1 MVTGPT
7 PLATALTG
15 PTYELVVAPAAVCLA
30 LLHAAR
36 TLGWRRASIELAVL
50 ALYGYGLE
58 RTAIAVFG
66 SHRYGTGWGLA
77 PRGVPLAVAGV
88 WAALISSAMAV
99 AARRGYRS
107 PFTRAAAA
115 AALAIVLDALMEPVA
130 VRGGLW
136 EWTPPGPWLG
146 VPLGNFV
153 GWAVIVGAYTF
164 GAERA
169 TQHGA
174 LSAHALRRASLAL
187 FSILA
192 LIGVGTLWRRF
203 GGERLFVGPGGWAVW
218 AVVLLGAASLRL
230 PREGGAA
237 PDTLAG
243 RLGGRPVGFASSV
256 FLMLAAA
263 FTLHALILGDPALLV
278 VAAGTWVSLLLAL
291 PDSLPT
297 ELVARW
303 RAASLAGLSR
313 VQGLVGVLMK
323 PRNGVAWTA
332 EDRAFLRGE
341 LRALARWTPAFVLF
355 LLPGSV
361 VLLPAYAW
369 LLDRRRT
376 RRRVRQGA
384 SVPSSAA

>member
-1 MVTGPT
+1 LFTGST

-15 PTYELVVAPAAVCLA
+15 PAYELVVAPAVVCLA

-36 TLGWRRASIELAVL
+36 ALGWRRAIIELAVL
-50 ALYGYGLE
+50 AIYGYALE

-66 SHRYGTGWGLA
+66 SHRYGAGWVLA
-77 PRGVPLAVAGV
+77 PQGVPLAVAGV
-88 WAALISSAMAV
+88 WAALLSSGMAV

-107 PFTRAAAA
+107 PLPRATAAAV
-115 AALAIVLDALMEPVA
+115 LAIGLDALMEPVA

-146 VPLGNFV
+146 VPIGNFV

-169 TQHGA
+169 AEGGS
-174 LSAHALRRASLAL
+174 LRAHALRRASLAVL
-187 FSILA
+187 AILA
-192 LIGVGTLWRRF
+192 LIGVGTIWRRL
-203 GGERLFVGPGGWAVW
+203 GIEQLFVGAGGWAVW
-218 AVVLLGAASLRL
+218 ATVLLGAASLRL
-230 PREGGAA
+230 PREPAAA

-243 RLGGRPVGFASSV
+243 RLGDRPVGLASAV
-256 FLMLAAA
+256 FLVLAGA
-263 FTLHALILGDPALLV
+263 FTVHALLLGDRALLV
-278 VAAGTWVSLLLAL
+278 VAAGTCVTLLLAL
-291 PDSLPT
+291 PDSLPV
-297 ELVARW
+297 EVAPRW
-303 RAASLAGLSR
+303 RAASLAGLCR
-313 VQGLVGVLMK
+313 VRGLVGVLMK
-323 PRNGVAWTA
+323 PRNGEAWTA

-369 LLDRRRT
+369 LLDRRRL
-376 RRRVRQGA
+376 RRGIRKGA
-384 SVPSSAA
+384 AAAL

>member
-1 MVTGPT
+1 MSTGWT

-15 PTYELVVAPAAVCLA
+15 PAYELVVAPAVVCLA

-36 TLGWRRASIELAVL
+36 ALGWRRAIIELAVL
-50 ALYGYGLE
+50 ALYGYALE

-66 SHRYGTGWGLA
+66 SHRYGAGWVLA
-77 PRGVPLAVAGV
+77 PQGVPLAVAGV

-107 PFTRAAAA
+107 PLPRAVAAAV
-115 AALAIVLDALMEPVA
+115 LAIGLDTLMEPVA

-146 VPLGNFV
+146 VPIGNFV

-164 GAERA
+164 GAGRVEGSSLR
-169 TQHGA
+169 
-174 LSAHALRRASLAL
+174 AHALRLASLAVL
-187 FSILA
+187 SILA
-192 LIGVGTLWRRF
+192 LVGVGTMWRRL
-203 GGERLFVGPGGWAVW
+203 GIEQLFVGAGGWAVW
-218 AVVLLGAASLRL
+218 ATVLLGAASLRL
-230 PREGGAA
+230 PIGLAAA

-243 RLGGRPVGFASSV
+243 KLRDRPVGLASAV
-256 FLMLAAA
+256 FLVLAGA
-263 FTLHALILGDPALLV
+263 FTMHALLLGYQALLV
-278 VAAGTWVSLLLAL
+278 VAAGTCVSLLLAL
-291 PDSLPT
+291 PDSLPA

-323 PRNGVAWTA
+323 PRNGQAWTA
-332 EDRAFLRGE
+332 EDRAFLREE

-376 RRRVRQGA
+376 RRGTRKGA
-384 SVPSSAA
+384 AAAL